1 MNKKQK
7 LALGIGGFF
16 LIPLLIV
23 LALSISH
30 YLSSK
35 NHEQATAT
43 KAMGQA
49 ARVHSVDLNHW
60 SFQERTEY
68 LKNLTPDEVKQLGSF
83 HDQANRAL
91 GWISVTGVL
100 ICFVAGFVAL
110 AIFLAAVPRVR

>member
-7 LALGIGGFF
+7 LAMGIGGVF
-16 LIPLLIV
+16 LIPLLVV
-23 LALSISH
+23 LLLSISN
-30 YLSSK
+30 YVSAK
-35 NHEQATAT
+35 NHEQVIMS
-43 KAMGQA
+43 KAMGQEGKIN
-49 ARVHSVDLNHW
+49 HSDIKAW

-68 LKNLTPDEVKQLGSF
+68 FKNLTQSEVSTLGLR

-110 AIFLAAVPRVR
+110 AIFLAGVPRVR